1 MLAADRNASTTTGD
15 GGPKLRL
22 NLADKVLA
30 LQDSLD
36 SRNEIRCRVHF
47 GYKRMGTGRQRG
59 ARYSFRVVL
68 TQKYY
73 SCFWRNFTDANSSLN
88 PSESGHAYIQYD
100 HVGLENLG
108 LTYALYAISGFAYDF
123 KARLSFQERT
133 HLLTK
138 NCVIVNHENPQR
150 LWVVWFG
157 QGITH

>member
-1 MLAADRNASTTTGD
+1 M
-15 GGPKLRL
+15 

-30 LQDSLD
+30 LQDRLHR
-36 SRNEIRCRVHF
+36 RNEIRCRVHF
-47 GYKRMGTGRQRG
+47 GYKRVCAGCQRSP
-59 ARYSFRVVL
+59 RYSFRIVL

-73 SCFWRNFTDANSSLN
+73 SCFWCNFTDANSRLN

-100 HVGLENLG
+100 HVGLKHLG
-108 LTYALYAISGFAYDF
+108 LTYALQAISCFAYHF

-150 LWVVWFG
+150 LRIVWFG
-157 QGITH
+157 HGITH